1 MAAESAWLF
10 QKSSMFHNCGVSRWC
25 CRTDVFRRPWGRS
38 LIPLYSVM
46 ITSLVFRVLLHRP
59 WTGLFHHHGSAR
71 RSFIRTTSLKKTA
84 VETHHNAFFYPA
96 DWGQGHNS
104 PHAQL
109 TFSLHFIKGLSEYM
123 KLRHTE
129 SDDMNVNEGVFSVA
143 CHTG

>member
-1 MAAESAWLF
+1 MLPHRRLQATLRALTHSTVQRDDHEPCVQGFAPSSLDWL
-10 QKSSMFHNCGVSRWC
+10 VSPPRQ
-25 CRTDVFRRPWGRS
+25 RS
-38 LIPLYSVM
+38 QIIYPHYFV
-46 ITSLVFRVLLHRP
+46 
-59 WTGLFHHHGSAR
+59 
-71 RSFIRTTSLKKTA
+71 KKTA

-96 DWGQGHNS
+96 DRGQGHNL